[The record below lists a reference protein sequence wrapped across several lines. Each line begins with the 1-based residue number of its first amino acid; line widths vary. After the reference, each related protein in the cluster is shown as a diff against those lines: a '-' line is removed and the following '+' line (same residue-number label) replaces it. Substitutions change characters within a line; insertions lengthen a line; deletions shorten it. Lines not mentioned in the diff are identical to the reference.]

1 MPEANQKQN
10 IRPITAW
17 DVRKIDLA
25 GDRSEDAKQ
34 LAVGGHTLKVVDA
47 SSPQAFAHVT
57 PESKNYHP
65 IELRFPGGWTHGPF
79 KRLFINHPAQPGEW
93 IKVAIIGHPAEADP
107 ARFAMLDR
115 QNLQHGDKSLWV
127 NQFSLDNTFGD
138 AQQNQAGNVLWVP
151 GATDATARVEVALND
166 SGNDKLPM
174 YWGSVLRGIPFD
186 EFYVTNPTSQSGKN
200 LTLAV
205 ATEHPADPVFVA

>member
-1 MPEANQKQN
+1 MAEASQKQN

-17 DVRKIDLA
+17 DVRTIDLA

-47 SSPQAFAHVT
+47 SSPHAFAHVT

-115 QNLQHGDKSLWV
+115 QVLQHGNKSLWV
-127 NQFSLDNTFGD
+127 NQYSLGSSRSDVQVSQG
-138 AQQNQAGNVLWVP
+138 GNVLWVP
-151 GATDATARVEVALND
+151 GATDATAKLDVKLDAT
-166 SGNDKLPM
+166 GNDALPM
-174 YWGSVLRGIPFD
+174 YWGSVLRGVPFD
-186 EFYVTNPTSQSGKN
+186 ELYISNSSQSGKN

-205 ATEHPADPVFVA
+205 ATEHPADQVIVA